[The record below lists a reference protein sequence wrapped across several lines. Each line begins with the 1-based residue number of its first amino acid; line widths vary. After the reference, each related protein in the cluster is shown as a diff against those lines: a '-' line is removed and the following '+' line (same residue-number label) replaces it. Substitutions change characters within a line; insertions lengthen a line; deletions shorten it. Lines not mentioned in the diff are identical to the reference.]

1 MKIDMK
7 LQRIFP
13 LILGIVFCSHALAQ
27 DMDKELSDLAEKL
40 AAPIK
45 EQGKKKIA
53 VVDFTDLQGSSS
65 GELGK
70 YIAEQLT
77 VNMVMGKRDF
87 SMLDRA
93 NLKSILAEHKLT
105 AMGLIDPENAKKLG
119 QFAGVDALILGTIVP
134 KGNDIS
140 LTAKIITTDTAVVI
154 GAARAQFKS
163 DDVVKELVAKPATTD
178 GLTAAT
184 APPPPKLFGDLQA
197 KVLSISLLPD
207 NGSYGFARLTMIVTN
222 ASDSIT
228 YGVAVDGD
236 FYNTFNLSND
246 RGDEFKATEV
256 SGIGTGGQTFMG
268 FQAKFTEVPPKSAI
282 KLVSKSQVRWSG
294 KPGEYRPYH
303 FQTEFYFG
311 IESQGRYTDLKKYNC
326 VLDVK

>member
-1 MKIDMK
+1 MK
-7 LQRIFP
+7 LKHIFP
-13 LILGIVFCSHALAQ
+13 VILGIVFCGHAVAQ
-27 DMDKELSDLAEKL
+27 DMDKELADLTEKL
-40 AAPIK
+40 ASPIK

-53 VVDFTDLQGSSS
+53 VVDFTDLQGTSS

-77 VNMVMGKRDF
+77 VNMVLVKRDF
-87 SMLDRA
+87 SVLDRA

-105 AMGLIDPENAKKLG
+105 ATGLVDPENAKKLG
-119 QFAGVDALILGTIVP
+119 QFAGVDALIFGTIVP

-140 LTAKIITTDTAVVI
+140 LTTKIITTDTAIVI
-154 GAARAQFKS
+154 GGARAQFKS
-163 DDVVKELVAKPATTD
+163 DDVVKELIAKPATTD

-184 APPPPKLFGDLQA
+184 TPPPPKLFGDLQA
-197 KVLSISLLPD
+197 KVLSITLLPD

-222 ASDSIT
+222 TSDSVT
-228 YGVAVDGD
+228 YGVAINGD

-256 SGIGTGGQTFMG
+256 TGIGTGGQTFMG
-268 FQAKFTEVPPKSAI
+268 FQGQFSEVPPKTAI

-294 KPGEYRPYH
+294 KSGAYRPYH

-311 IESQGRYTDLKKYNC
+311 IEKQGRYVDLKKYNF
-326 VLDVK
+326 VSDVN